1 MFREM
6 SQWHSRSNVINVSLA
21 PTGDIFAKAAAEN
34 VKVYWPSYLSSASI
48 WGKQLRTKYR
58 FAS

>member
-1 MFREM
+1 M
-6 SQWHSRSNVINVSLA
+6 INVSLA

-48 WGKQLRTKYR
+48 WGKQLRTKYK